1 MRVLL
6 VLGKDRET
14 GSGNMISVAKL
25 NVNGGYVGKER
36 CDVPR
41 PLLEAMIE
49 AARSSKDFLVIFA
62 DNLAPLWA
70 GKYAW
75 EMENVATG
83 IRATLGLVPM
93 SNLRAYPNVFT
104 MLPDKCDREEH
115 KPSVIRSQ
123 HIPSLRNC
131 LPNRTRPTIRAVSRT
146 DFYQIA
152 GNPGIRRQLKIP
164 ENISVVTVKTRE
176 TAAYAN
182 LGLLVAP
189 AQSSLLQSLP
199 RCLPK
204 ELIGL
209 MSELGHQSSIVVMNE
224 AEYAKLPKR
233 IESTK
238 EVFKIR
244 GGYTEEVVKAILMLW
259 EPDPAKYVVAE
270 GSAPNASVAVEKGDS
285 SGLLGRLTEE
295 YPDCAGF
302 FSKGDLPRY
311 LRNDLC
317 KAVVVVKKGPTVI
330 IRNGVSGATG
340 GF

>member
-1 MRVLL
+1 
-6 VLGKDRET
+6 
-14 GSGNMISVAKL
+14 
-25 NVNGGYVGKER
+25 
-36 CDVPR
+36 
-41 PLLEAMIE
+41 
-49 AARSSKDFLVIFA
+49 
-62 DNLAPLWA
+62 
-70 GKYAW
+70 
-75 EMENVATG
+75 
-83 IRATLGLVPM
+83 
-93 SNLRAYPNVFT
+93 
-104 MLPDKCDREEH
+104 MLPDECDREEH
-115 KPSVIRSQ
+115 KLRVIRSQ

-131 LPNRTRPTIRAVSRT
+131 LPNRTRLTNRAVSRT

-189 AQSSLLQSLP
+189 AKSSLLQSLP

-209 MSELGHQSSIVVMNE
+209 MSELGHQSSIVVMNK
-224 AEYAKLPKR
+224 AEYAKLPKP

-244 GGYTEEVVKAILMLW
+244 GENTEEVVKAILMLW
-259 EPDPAKYVVAE
+259 EPDPAKYVVAK

-285 SGLLGRLTEE
+285 SGLLGRLTED

-302 FSKGDLPRY
+302 FSKVNLPRY